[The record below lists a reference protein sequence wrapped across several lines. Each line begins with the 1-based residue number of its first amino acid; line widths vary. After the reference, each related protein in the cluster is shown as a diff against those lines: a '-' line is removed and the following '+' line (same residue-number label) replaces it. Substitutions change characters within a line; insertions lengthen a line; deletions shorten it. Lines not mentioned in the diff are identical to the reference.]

1 MGGDKGCWC
10 WQALW
15 PLWVHHSPI
24 SGPCVHPISLLPP
37 LPLTIIYVCKDL
49 KCFSPLCSVKSGM
62 PCTGRET
69 KVCSEQ
75 AEKHCSLV
83 VLMPVCWTER
93 GWVGEVS
100 VSLLALLLLL
110 LLLDTCRSSCETSFP
125 CFVLTQTCPHHL
137 LALAALPR
145 ASVPQTPLTTCNT
158 SSGDGGPFLPAPAGR
173 VWDCVLF
180 CFKET
185 SWNSPALTHIHSPAS
200 WHNLPSIYH
209 EDGCSASL

>member
-1 MGGDKGCWC
+1 MFLGCCSHHGGIKDAGAGKPCGLCGFTTRLS
-10 WQALW
+10 QA
-15 PLWVHHSPI
+15 PVFTPSP
-24 SGPCVHPISLLPP
+24 SSP

-83 VLMPVCWTER
+83 VLCLFAGLR
-93 GWVGEVS
+93 GAGGGGEAS
-100 VSLLALLLLL
+100 VSLLALPLLL

-145 ASVPQTPLTTCNT
+145 ASVPQT
-158 SSGDGGPFLPAPAGR
+158 
-173 VWDCVLF
+173 V
-180 CFKET
+180 
-185 SWNSPALTHIHSPAS
+185 HH
-200 WHNLPSIYH
+200 
-209 EDGCSASL
+209 